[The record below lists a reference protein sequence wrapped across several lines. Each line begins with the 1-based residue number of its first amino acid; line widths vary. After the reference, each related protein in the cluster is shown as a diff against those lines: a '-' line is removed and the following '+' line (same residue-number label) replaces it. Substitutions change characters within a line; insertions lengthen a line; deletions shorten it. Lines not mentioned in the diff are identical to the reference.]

1 MKTLETDR
9 LILRPFRESDAEDLY
24 AYARVEGVG
33 EAAGWT
39 HHKSLDESRAI
50 LADFIK
56 KGEVFALALKESGR
70 VIGSLGLHATNNGE
84 KYDPQ
89 RELGYVLSRDYWGR
103 GLMSEAAARRF
114 IRLRGHG
121 AEYALVCTLHPQRP
135 LPPRDRKDRLP
146 LSQAVRLRHARRPP
160 SGIAALYP
168 HARAHPTRD
177 SSSSTTFRASSPSPA
192 RCCPTTISTC
202 S

>member
-9 LILRPFRESDAEDLY
+9 LILRPFRESDTEDLY

-50 LADFIK
+50 LTDFIK
-56 KGEVFALALKESGR
+56 KGEVFALELKESSR
-70 VIGSLGLHATNNGE
+70 VIGSLGLHATNNDA

-103 GLMSEAAARRF
+103 GLMSEAAARAVSYAFEDMALNTLWCAHF
-114 IRLRGHG
+114 IGN
-121 AEYALVCTLHPQRP
+121 
-135 LPPRDRKDRLP
+135 DR
-146 LSQAVRLRHARRPP
+146 SRRVIEKTGFRYLKPFV
-160 SGIAALYP
+160 YD
-168 HARAHPTRD
+168 TRD
-177 SSSSTTFRASSPSPA
+177 GRHLESLLYILTREDYENRLKMTRGE
-192 RCCPTTISTC
+192 
-202 S
+202 

>member
-56 KGEVFALALKESGR
+56 KGDVFALELKESSR
-70 VIGSLGLHATNNGE
+70 VIGSLGLHATNNGA

-89 RELGYVLSRDYWGR
+89 RELGYSLSRDYWGR
-103 GLMSEAAARRF
+103 GLMSEAAAR
-114 IRLRGHG
+114 
-121 AEYALVCTLHPQRP
+121 
-135 LPPRDRKDRLP
+135 
-146 LSQAVRLRHARRPP
+146 AVRYAFEDMALNTLWCAHFIGNDRSRRVIEKTGFRYLKPFV
-160 SGIAALYP
+160 YD
-168 HARAHPTRD
+168 TRD
-177 SSSSTTFRASSPSPA
+177 GRRLESLLYILTREDYENRLKTTKGA
-192 RCCPTTISTC
+192 
-202 S
+202 

>member
-50 LADFIK
+50 LTDFIK
-56 KGEVFALALKESGR
+56 KGDVFALELKERGR

-89 RELGYVLSRDYWGR
+89 RELGYVLSREYWGR
-103 GLMSEAAARRF
+103 GLMSEAAAR
-114 IRLRGHG
+114 
-121 AEYALVCTLHPQRP
+121 
-135 LPPRDRKDRLP
+135 
-146 LSQAVRLRHARRPP
+146 AVRYAFEDMALNTLWCAHFIGNDRSRRVIEKTGFRYLKPFV
-160 SGIAALYP
+160 YD
-168 HARAHPTRD
+168 TRD
-177 SSSSTTFRASSPSPA
+177 GRRLESLLYILTREDYENRLKMTRGE
-192 RCCPTTISTC
+192 
-202 S
+202 

>member
-9 LILRPFRESDAEDLY
+9 LILRPFRKDDAEDLY

-56 KGEVFALALKESGR
+56 NGDVFALELKETGH
-70 VIGSLGLHATNNGE
+70 VIGSLGLHATDNGE

-89 RELGYVLSRDYWGR
+89 RELGYVLSREYWGR
-103 GLMSEAAARRF
+103 GLMSEAAAR
-114 IRLRGHG
+114 
-121 AEYALVCTLHPQRP
+121 
-135 LPPRDRKDRLP
+135 
-146 LSQAVRLRHARRPP
+146 AVRYAFEDMALATLWCAHFIGNDRSRRVIEKTGFRFLK
-160 SGIAALYP
+160 SFVYG
-168 HARAHPTRD
+168 TRD
-177 SSSSTTFRASSPSPA
+177 GRRLESLLYILTREDYENKLKTTKGE
-192 RCCPTTISTC
+192 
-202 S
+202 